1 MDQILI
7 NQSVA
12 ILCDGNNIE
21 RSIHDASK
29 NKSTAHG
36 QQITNLVGVGCAI
49 LFRQAHR
56 RPCCYRGDAVISCCV
71 CVCASVR
78 CNFDIR
84 IKKSSHYCLFVSDTN
99 A

>member
-29 NKSTAHG
+29 NKKFAIKVKIRETFNEVGHY
-36 QQITNLVGVGCAI
+36 IRKEILNL
-49 LFRQAHR
+49 
-56 RPCCYRGDAVISCCV
+56 
-71 CVCASVR
+71 
-78 CNFDIR
+78 
-84 IKKSSHYCLFVSDTN
+84 LFVLLQKCP
-99 A
+99 